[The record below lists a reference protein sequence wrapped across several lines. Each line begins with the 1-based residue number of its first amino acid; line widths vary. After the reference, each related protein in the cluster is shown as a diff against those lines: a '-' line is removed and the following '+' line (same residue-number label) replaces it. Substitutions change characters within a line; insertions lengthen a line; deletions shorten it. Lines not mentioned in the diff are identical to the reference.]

1 MKKDLSDIM
10 DKQDLRKRLL
20 KKTRELVDETL
31 SEKEVHIIRAIGLV
45 DDLEEVNNLMK
56 ENFDEWAKRSPDARA
71 QKMIDTLKKNQNAV
85 EEERSELIEFI
96 EEDMTSELPS
106 FTTIAGPVIGAR
118 LLAEAG
124 SKRKLAFA
132 PSSTM
137 QVLGAEK
144 ALFNHIKKK
153 TPSPKHGHIFN
164 HPLLQKLPKTK
175 RGKAARILAGK
186 LSIAARM
193 DFFGK
198 RGNDS
203 LLKEVQEKINKL

>member
-1 MKKDLSDIM
+1 LKKGLSDTM

-20 KKTRELVDETL
+20 KKTRDQIDENL

-45 DDLEEVNNLMK
+45 DDLEEVTNLLK
-56 ENFDEWAKRSPDARA
+56 ENFDEWTKRSPDERA
-71 QKMIDTLKKNQNAV
+71 QKMIDTLKKNQGAI
-85 EEERSELIEFI
+85 EEERIELIEFI

-106 FTTIAGPVIGAR
+106 FTHIAGVVIGAR

-124 SKRKLAFA
+124 SKKKLAFA

-153 TPSPKHGHIFN
+153 TAPPKHGHIFN

-186 LSIAARM
+186 LSIAARI
-193 DFFGK
+193 DYFGK
-198 RGNDS
+198 EKDES
-203 LLKEVQEKINKL
+203 LLKEVEVKINKL